1 MLLRGLSPRY
11 MSKLICV
18 NYGICLFCFEQ
29 VSFEHFIPG
38 ANAVPDVAIGG
49 KANIEITLT
58 VAG

>member
-1 MLLRGLSPRY
+1 